1 MYIISMKTMT
11 EAVKSKR
18 ILNRMAV
25 DCEVVS
31 LDANLTRGGC
41 AYGIR
46 VYGPINEVIA
56 ALEGGSV
63 SYGQIIGG

>member
-1 MYIISMKTMT
+1 
-11 EAVKSKR
+11 
-18 ILNRMAV
+18 MAV